1 MNVLSD
7 ALSLYLEFIMTNP
20 AYGSTLQPFAGITT
34 FMRQP
39 ATRDLENVDV
49 AILGIPFDS
58 ATSYRSGTRFGP
70 RKIRDVSAMLWGA
83 NQALRIAPLEH
94 LRVIDY
100 GDVDVV
106 PVDIHETFARTTAAV
121 KTILDAGA
129 TVISLGGDHSLAL
142 PLLRAHHAKFGR
154 LAVVHFDSHGDMW
167 DYDFVGYK
175 YSHGTPFRRAVEENL
190 IDTDAYLQIGIRG
203 STSALD
209 DYEMATQLGAKIIN
223 IGDAMKMGT
232 DKIVETMHRVI
243 GNRPA
248 YISFDIDSV
257 DPAYAPGTG
266 TPEVGGFT
274 SFQALEMVRGLNG
287 LNLVGFD
294 LVEVDPSFDHGD
306 ITALLAA
313 NLVFEFLSL
322 LALKHQTTT

>member
-1 MNVLSD
+1 MDNSV
-7 ALSLYLEFIMTNP
+7 
-20 AYGSTLQPFAGITT
+20 YGSTLQPFAGITT

-39 ATRDLENVDV
+39 ATRELKDVDV

-70 RKIRDVSAMLWGA
+70 RKIRELSAMLWGS
-83 NQALRIAPLEH
+83 NQVLRVAPLDH

-106 PVDIHETFARTTAAV
+106 PVDIHETFARTTATV

-142 PLLRAHHAKFGR
+142 PLLRAHHAKFGK

-175 YSHGTPFRRAVEENL
+175 YSHGTPFRRAVEEDL

-209 DYEMATQLGAKIIN
+209 DYEMATNLGARIMTIR
-223 IGDAMKMGT
+223 DAMAQGT
-232 DKIVETMHRVI
+232 EKIVETIRQTV
-243 GNRPA
+243 GTRPI
-248 YISFDIDSV
+248 YISFDIDAV

-274 SFQALEMVRGLNG
+274 SFQALEMVRGLAG
-287 LNLVGFD
+287 LNSVGFD

-306 ITALLAA
+306 ITSLLAA

-322 LALKHQTTT
+322 AALKKRAAQ

>member
-1 MNVLSD
+1 
-7 ALSLYLEFIMTNP
+7 MTNP

-49 AILGIPFDS
+49 AILGVPFDS
-58 ATSYRSGTRFGP
+58 GTSYRSGTRFGP
-70 RKIRDVSAMLWGA
+70 RKIREVSAMLWGS
-83 NQALRIAPLEH
+83 NQEMRVAPLEH

-100 GDVDVV
+100 GDVDAI
-106 PVDIHETFARTTAAV
+106 PVDIQVTFERITNDV

-129 TVISLGGDHSLAL
+129 TVITLGGDHSIAL
-142 PLLRAHHAKFGR
+142 PLLRAHNAKFGKI
-154 LAVVHFDSHGDMW
+154 AVVHFDSHGDMW
-167 DYDFVGYK
+167 DYDFEGFK

-209 DYEMATQLGAKIIN
+209 DYEMATKLGAKILTIR
-223 IGDAMKMGT
+223 DAMKMGAE
-232 DKIVETMHRVI
+232 KIVATIHQVV
-243 GNRPA
+243 GARPV
-248 YISFDIDSV
+248 YVSFDIDAV

-287 LNLVGFD
+287 LNLIGFD
-294 LVEVDPSFDHGD
+294 IVEVNPSFDHGE
-306 ITALLAA
+306 ITSLLAA
-313 NLVFEFLSL
+313 NLAFEFLSL
-322 LALKHQTTT
+322 LALRKTGNG

>member
-1 MNVLSD
+1 MDNS
-7 ALSLYLEFIMTNP
+7 
-20 AYGSTLQPFAGITT
+20 AYGSTLQPFGGITT

-39 ATRDLENVDV
+39 ATRELEKVDV
-49 AILGIPFDS
+49 AVLGIPFDS

-70 RKIRDVSAMLWGA
+70 RKIRELSAMLWGS
-83 NQALRIAPLEH
+83 NQALHVEPLKV
-94 LRVIDY
+94 LRMIDY

-106 PVDIHETFARTTAAV
+106 PVDILETFARTTATV

-142 PLLRAHHAKFGR
+142 PLLRAHHAKFGK

-167 DYDFVGYK
+167 EYDFPGYK
-175 YSHGTPFRRAVEENL
+175 YSHGTPFRRAVEEGL
-190 IDTDAYLQIGIRG
+190 IDTDAYVQIGIRG
-203 STSALD
+203 STSALTDYD
-209 DYEMATQLGAKIIN
+209 DARELGAKIIT
-223 IGDAMKMGT
+223 IRDAMAMST
-232 DKIVETMHRVI
+232 DKLVEAIRQMVGTRRV
-243 GNRPA
+243 
-248 YISFDIDSV
+248 YVSFDIDAV

-274 SFQALEMVRGLNG
+274 SFQAMEMVRGLRG
-287 LNLVGFD
+287 LNLAGFD

-322 LALKHQTTT
+322 LALKKRGT